1 MEWKW
6 SSTFILLLSLS
17 ISLDFVESKAVK
29 EDEES
34 EPIRLLSTVK
44 NVRKF
49 NKRMVHLARLFDSVV
64 RRAVKRPLHWIFL
77 IQPEDVSVV
86 DVLIRRIIIS
96 KAKVPIKVSI
106 IFCFKNKYGLLIYS
120 FFPDWI
126 C

>member
-6 SSTFILLLSLS
+6 SSTFILLLSLFVRY
-17 ISLDFVESKAVK
+17 DFVESKAVTVTNE
-29 EDEES
+29 ED

-44 NVRKF
+44 NVRKA

-86 DVLIRRIIIS
+86 DVLVRRIVVS
-96 KAKVPIKVSI
+96 QAKVPIQVS
-106 IFCFKNKYGLLIYS
+106 K
-120 FFPDWI
+120 
-126 C
+126 